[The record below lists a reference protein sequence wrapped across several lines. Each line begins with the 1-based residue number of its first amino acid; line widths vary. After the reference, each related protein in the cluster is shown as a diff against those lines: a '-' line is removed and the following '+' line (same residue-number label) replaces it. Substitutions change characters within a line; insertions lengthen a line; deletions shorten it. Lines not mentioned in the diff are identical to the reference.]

1 MQQNK
6 IRMADRE
13 WIEELCQWL
22 EWQGIPF
29 QKSTEQLEGQIL
41 PLLFFPTKKIKLL
54 LFDIHHWESTP
65 LSEAYG
71 TTLSQL
77 AQSTGIKYICLW
89 QDLWYTKQ
97 ALLKA
102 RISSM
107 LGFFARLHA
116 RHCVVSR
123 IDKPLMDAFLHT
135 HHLQGSTQAKLKY
148 GLFLKKQY
156 IPKYLGE
163 NFPTDEN
170 ALIAVA
176 SFSGAR
182 TMKWGDRQDFRSYEL
197 LRFASLQGYVVVGG
211 MDKLM
216 KAFTQENQPDDI
228 MSYADK
234 DWSDGR
240 SYQVLGFRQV
250 FDFETIT
257 YYWVN
262 SKTYERYP
270 ENRILQQYTIEEL
283 QSQGWVRIGNSGS
296 LKYIKTLRKE

>member
-1 MQQNK
+1 
-6 IRMADRE
+6 MADSE
-13 WIEELCQWL
+13 WIDELSQWL
-22 EWQGIPF
+22 ELQGIPF
-29 QKSTEQLEGQIL
+29 EKTVEELEGQIL
-41 PLLFFPTKKIKLL
+41 PLIYFPTKNIKLL
-54 LFDIHHWESTP
+54 LFDIYDWEQKP
-65 LSEAYG
+65 LSESYG
-71 TTLSQL
+71 TKLSQL
-77 AQSTGIKYICLW
+77 AATTGNKYICLW

-102 RISSM
+102 RIRSV
-107 LGFFARLHA
+107 LGFFTRLHA

-123 IDKPLMDAFLHT
+123 IDKPLMESFFNT

-156 IPKYLGE
+156 IQKYLGE
-163 NFPTDEN
+163 NFPTHEN

-216 KAFTQENQPDDI
+216 KAFMHENQPDDI

-240 SYQVLGFRQV
+240 SYHVLGFKQV
-250 FDFETIT
+250 VDFEIAT

-270 ENRILQQYTIEEL
+270 ENRILQQYSLEEL
-283 QSQGWVRIGNSGS
+283 KSQGWIRIVNSGS
-296 LKYIKTLRKE
+296 LKYIKTLCKE

>member
-1 MQQNK
+1 MRQNK
-6 IRMADRE
+6 IRMADTE

-22 EWQGIPF
+22 EWQGISF

-41 PLLFFPTKKIKLL
+41 PLLYFPTKKIKLL
-54 LFDIHHWESTP
+54 LFDIYHWESTP
-65 LSEAYG
+65 LTEAYG
-71 TTLSQL
+71 TKLSQL

-102 RISSM
+102 RISSI
-107 LGFFARLHA
+107 LGFFTRLHA

-216 KAFTQENQPDDI
+216 KAFMQENQPDDI

-240 SYQVLGFRQV
+240 SYQVLGFEQV
-250 FDFETIT
+250 LDFETIT

-270 ENRILQQYTIEEL
+270 ENRILQQYSVEEL
-283 QSQGWVRIGNSGS
+283 KSQGWIRIGNSGS